1 MRCMGHSP
9 VHPLCVHTG
18 QAFRI
23 MLSGEHLRLEPAHRV
38 GACCLSLKASPS
50 NDDPHSWVL
59 GQPFSVVGVLIAS
72 KMAVY
77 RLPDQSHQL
86 VLDVAT
92 TPALLQT
99 GGRCLRQSQGIIQL
113 AAGQESSVR
122 GYSGAVE
129 FQAYAAVKTERGAA
143 VGAFTHWVPP
153 ERLRYPELT
162 FAISARLAHLPAMM
176 LTYAAQMRGL
186 LADHD
191 TPTGLI
197 WEMWA

>member
-1 MRCMGHSP
+1 MYGHSP
-9 VHPLCVHTG
+9 IHPLCVHTG

-72 KMAVY
+72 KTAVY
-77 RLPDQSHQL
+77 RLPEQSRQL

-99 GGRCLRQSQGIIQL
+99 GGCRLRQSQGIIQL
-113 AAGQESSVR
+113 AAGL
-122 GYSGAVE
+122 
-129 FQAYAAVKTERGAA
+129 
-143 VGAFTHWVPP
+143 PP
-153 ERLRYPELT
+153 
-162 FAISARLAHLPAMM
+162 HLPTPAAGHAARRECAASRGIGYPTQSGGTRRRF
-176 LTYAAQMRGL
+176 LGQPTYLEAKA
-186 LADHD
+186 
-191 TPTGLI
+191 
-197 WEMWA
+197 